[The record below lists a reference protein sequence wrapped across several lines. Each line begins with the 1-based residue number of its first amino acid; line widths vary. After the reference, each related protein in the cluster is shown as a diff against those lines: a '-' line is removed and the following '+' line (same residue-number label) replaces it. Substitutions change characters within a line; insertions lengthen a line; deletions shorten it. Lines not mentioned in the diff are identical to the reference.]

1 MAKKQL
7 IDYTKHQQELFKRIE
22 GYAADVRAIYQDY
35 FEQVIKLVKGTEL
48 VDGKPFSFS
57 DYGYSQKVTPIF
69 RKMYSRIYQTIR
81 GGIQNEWLKSNE
93 NNDELVKAVF
103 GKNSIEDN
111 HFARFFV
118 RNMEA
123 MDSFFKRKSEYGGL
137 NLSQRVWNYTGQYK
151 EELENALDLAMGEG
165 TPANRVSA
173 RVKQYLNDPDRFYRR
188 FRVKTGDDDNG
199 NPIYGRKW
207 KRRIWDKASESY
219 KWIDAEPKHYTPG
232 KGIYRSSA
240 RNAQRLTRTETN
252 MAYRTADQDR
262 WQHMDFIL
270 GYRVKLSNN
279 HPVTDICNDLS
290 AANDDNESQRGVYP
304 KDFVFKGWH
313 PQCRCF
319 VVPILANQAD
329 FIKMQKALLNGEELP
344 QPSGIITEPN
354 EHFKEWVKNN
364 RGRIEKAK
372 TLPYWVKDNKKAVEM
387 AMASAV
393 DDTDEALKAVAKAI
407 GVEVGS
413 PMTHE
418 DADMLHPNPHYK
430 EDVQYRVN
438 CQSDVVAYE
447 LRRRGLPVEAFGNVK
462 FSMGE
467 TLAHKTQASWV
478 DSDGKMPTPIV
489 CKQEIKNRYID
500 KRGYVRTTY
509 SSENDVWQD
518 FIRQTSGEGRYHIAW
533 GWAGKDS
540 GHIITMETFADGT
553 RRFYDPQTGIEA
565 KSILPWIIGDK
576 KIAFDMKR
584 GIRAYRVDNLQP
596 NPLIVKGVVKKSGST
611 LVTPEASSEQ
621 IRWWLKEVKSSS
633 VNSLGNKEKS
643 LTQKYFEVKTNK
655 ERVQVLKNEIQS
667 RDYKLVEGEK
677 NIYCQY
683 TIAES
688 TQSEAIGNLAMAK
701 KLQNQG
707 YTVYMTSSTTSGVS
721 GDFILIKDDKYFYVE
736 AKQSTG
742 KSSLDHNFQEGA
754 IQADKVLVDVQTV
767 RNTNYILGE
776 ITNAF
781 NNTDVQEI
789 WLLKKKRLI
798 FVRRSDIG
806 KNFRLW
812 FAKEWEKRK

>member
-319 VVPILANQAD
+319 VVPILAKEDEFVA
-329 FIKMQKALLNGEELP
+329 MQKALLNGKEPL
-344 QPSGIITEPN
+344 QPSGVITEPN
-354 EHFKEWVKNN
+354 ENFKEWVKNN

-407 GVEVGS
+407 GVEVGI
-413 PMTHE
+413 PMTFA
-418 DADMLHPNPHYK
+418 DADHMKPNPNY
-430 EDVQYRVN
+430 DLGGMYTTN
-438 CQSDVVAYE
+438 CQSTAVAYE
-447 LRRRGLPVEAFGNVK
+447 LRRQGLDVDAFGNSETEWYMPFELGKHPEAAWLTKDGSIPIPEIVK
-462 FSMGE
+462 GKINAAVLGESMKE
-467 TLAHKTQASWV
+467 
-478 DSDGKMPTPIV
+478 
-489 CKQEIKNRYID
+489 
-500 KRGYVRTTY
+500 
-509 SSENDVWQD
+509 
-518 FIRQTSGEGRYHIAW
+518 EGRYHLW
-533 GWAGKDS
+533 FNWKGLDK
-540 GHIITMETFADGT
+540 GHIITAERLADGSICY
-553 RRFYDPQTGIEA
+553 YDAQSGKSASDFLFDFARIDITKGMRILKMNDLRPNESLINGIVKAANSKAKAPRMSMEQISWWLENVQGGTSFMGEIEPYSDEIVKQLKKCKTKTQRNNLLESVAHGKDAKVLNDNGKAFTTCYPGHRSMKGETWENTKQIAIDLNDGGVSVCFLSERKDETSADAIINIAGSWRLADFKCSQSVKSNTIATDIEHAFEQADSCVIKVLKADKGIICDTLSYFERNKIKTG
-565 KSILPWIIGDK
+565 
-576 KIAFDMKR
+576 
-584 GIRAYRVDNLQP
+584 NLIFV
-596 NPLIVKGVVKKSGST
+596 NKYGKYLIVKPSDVANGKFRYS
-611 LVTPEASSEQ
+611 
-621 IRWWLKEVKSSS
+621 LK
-633 VNSLGNKEKS
+633 G
-643 LTQKYFEVKTNK
+643 F
-655 ERVQVLKNEIQS
+655 
-667 RDYKLVEGEK
+667 
-677 NIYCQY
+677 
-683 TIAES
+683 
-688 TQSEAIGNLAMAK
+688 
-701 KLQNQG
+701 
-707 YTVYMTSSTTSGVS
+707 
-721 GDFILIKDDKYFYVE
+721 F
-736 AKQSTG
+736 
-742 KSSLDHNFQEGA
+742 
-754 IQADKVLVDVQTV
+754 
-767 RNTNYILGE
+767 
-776 ITNAF
+776 
-781 NNTDVQEI
+781 
-789 WLLKKKRLI
+789 
-798 FVRRSDIG
+798 
-806 KNFRLW
+806 
-812 FAKEWEKRK
+812 

>member
-290 AANDDNESQRGVYP
+290 AANNDDTSNKGVYP

-553 RRFYDPQTGIEA
+553 RRFYAPQ
-565 KSILPWIIGDK
+565 IG
-576 KIAFDMKR
+576 
-584 GIRAYRVDNLQP
+584 RAHV
-596 NPLIVKGVVKKSGST
+596 
-611 LVTPEASSEQ
+611 
-621 IRWWLKEVKSSS
+621 
-633 VNSLGNKEKS
+633 
-643 LTQKYFEVKTNK
+643 
-655 ERVQVLKNEIQS
+655 
-667 RDYKLVEGEK
+667 
-677 NIYCQY
+677 
-683 TIAES
+683 
-688 TQSEAIGNLAMAK
+688 
-701 KLQNQG
+701 
-707 YTVYMTSSTTSGVS
+707 
-721 GDFILIKDDKYFYVE
+721 
-736 AKQSTG
+736 
-742 KSSLDHNFQEGA
+742 
-754 IQADKVLVDVQTV
+754 
-767 RNTNYILGE
+767 
-776 ITNAF
+776 
-781 NNTDVQEI
+781 
-789 WLLKKKRLI
+789 
-798 FVRRSDIG
+798 
-806 KNFRLW
+806 
-812 FAKEWEKRK
+812 